1 MSQDLFF
8 PAASCAKLEPYL
20 PPSRTN
26 AKDRSEKTFLTLT
39 FATSLDSAL
48 SLAPGTRTR
57 LSGPESKAMTH
68 YLRSCHDAICVGV
81 GTVIADDPAL
91 NCRIAAGDSASAPVS
106 ASQTPR
112 THQPR
117 PIVIDP
123 HGRWDFTGDNKVFQ
137 VCRSGAGKGP
147 YVITSTA
154 VQHSIDKALLLG
166 QHGGKY
172 ISIPTN
178 KAGRFQWE
186 DILYALSVE
195 GLESVMVE
203 GGGDIINSLLQ
214 VGSQHL
220 VDSVIVTIAPTWLG
234 QGGIVVSPERVVENG
249 VAVPAARLS
258 DVSWHPFGEDIVMCG
273 RL

>member
-1 MSQDLFF
+1 MAQDLFF
-8 PAASCAKLEPYL
+8 SDAARAKLEPYL
-20 PPSRTN
+20 PSSHSSNTI
-26 AKDRSEKTFLTLT
+26 DKTFLTLT

-68 YLRSCHDAICVGV
+68 YLRSRHDAICVGV

-91 NCRIAAGDSASAPVS
+91 NCRIGPSSASGPDGL
-106 ASQTPR
+106 TYP
-112 THQPR
+112 HQPR
-117 PIVIDP
+117 PIIIDP
-123 HGRWDFTGDNKVFQ
+123 HGRWDFTDDNKVFQ
-137 VCRSGAGKGP
+137 VCRSGTGKGP

-166 QHGGKY
+166 QYGGKY

-178 KAGRFQWE
+178 KQGRFQWE
-186 DILYALSVE
+186 DILYALSLE
-195 GLESVMVE
+195 GLGSVMVE
-203 GGGDIINSLLQ
+203 GGGNVINSLLDAS
-214 VGSQHL
+214 SQHL

-234 QGGIVVSPERVVENG
+234 QGGVVVSPDRVTENG
-249 VAVPAARLS
+249 VAIPVARLS
-258 DVSWHPFGEDIVMCG
+258 DVSWHPFGEDVVMCG